1 VKKSG
6 LESPNNPAILCLKTS
21 HRLMQHQ
28 HEPHADEYLDDTILL
43 IRIAKQD
50 QAALS
55 ELYDRYARIIYA
67 IAMRSLRSP
76 EESEEVVLDVFAQ
89 VWRIAERYET
99 SKSRVDTWLFML
111 ARSRILD
118 RLRKLQRRTPDSGQI
133 LDISEI
139 QAPSGGVD
147 PIEAAVI
154 SERREQVR
162 TVLQQLPNEQRIV
175 LELAYYQGLSHSEI
189 ASQTGMSLGTVKTRI
204 RLGLNKLRSAL
215 ETVAV

>member
-1 VKKSG
+1 MIS
-6 LESPNNPAILCLKTS
+6 SAPTQP
-21 HRLMQHQ
+21 
-28 HEPHADEYLDDTILL
+28 LDDITLL

-67 IAMRSLRSP
+67 ISFRSLRSA

-89 VWRIAERYET
+89 VWRIADRYDT

-111 ARSRILD
+111 ARSRVLD
-118 RLRKLQRRTPDSGQI
+118 RVRKLQRRIPASGEV
-133 LDISEI
+133 LDIAEI
-139 QAPSGGVD
+139 QAPASGVD
-147 PIEAAVI
+147 PIEAAVV
-154 SERREQVR
+154 SERREQVLS
-162 TVLQQLPNEQRIV
+162 VLNQLPQEQRLV

-189 ASQTGMSLGTVKTRI
+189 AQQTGISLGTIKTRI

-215 ETVAV
+215 ETVSA